1 MTGLALAL
9 ATTGPVLAQEQPA
22 PNELQDPTG
31 MQVRLVDA
39 HNAPYQ
45 GDTAGLTLPPGEN
58 NVIEVPPSSF
68 ATDAAGAF
76 AGPNPGNGVSG
87 IGHATDSSN
96 NTMGDIAEGL
106 SNQKVTEDDE
116 SNGGDQ
122 PNS

>member
-1 MTGLALAL
+1 MRLGVTSAITGLALVL

-22 PNELQDPTG
+22 PNE
-31 MQVRLVDA
+31 
-39 HNAPYQ
+39 PYQ

-87 IGHATDSSN
+87 IGHASDSSN
-96 NTMGDIAEGL
+96 NTMGDIADGL
-106 SNQKVTEDDE
+106 SNQNVTR
-116 SNGGDQ
+116 DQ
-122 PNS
+122 